1 MEAPPDGGLLGVLAQ
16 LARVFWRDAE
26 KVALLT
32 PPTPARCDAPFLMRR
47 SRLDSILNVAHSESK
62 LPWQLGVGG

>member
-1 MEAPPDGGLLGVLAQ
+1 MGGKLGVRAQ
-16 LARVFWRDAE
+16 LARVSWQDAE

-32 PPTPARCDAPFLMRR
+32 RPTPARRDAPFPMRR